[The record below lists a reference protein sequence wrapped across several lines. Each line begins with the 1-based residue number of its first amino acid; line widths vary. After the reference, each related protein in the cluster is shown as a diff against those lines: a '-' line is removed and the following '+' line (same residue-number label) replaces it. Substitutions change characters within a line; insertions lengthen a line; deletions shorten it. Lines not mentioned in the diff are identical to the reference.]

1 MEGSRRVEE
10 RNKHR
15 VKPVDG
21 DGSDTHAYVNFSNAT
36 EFHTYQWLKGQVLC
50 CVYFTIKNGLWKL

>member
-1 MEGSRRVEE
+1 MKGSQWVEE

-36 EFHTYQWLKGQVLC
+36 EFHTYQ
-50 CVYFTIKNGLWKL
+50 